1 MEELLR
7 LTKEN
12 NIMLKQL
19 LSYIATKENNSTMRD
34 FVINYIAN
42 KAADLY

>member
-7 LTKEN
+7 LTREN
-12 NIMLKQL
+12 NMMLKQL
-19 LSYIATKENNSTMRD
+19 LTYIASKENNSSIRD